1 MLEVAVGVEVEAD
14 QNRDDLRVG
23 HHALPAAFRGV
34 RRGRKG
40 VFRHLDFKFF
50 AKIIRNTENFSNFT
64 LGNHDIHFKLGTSK
78 LLNISEIAKKIGNF
92 FQVADS
98 IFSWLF
104 LSRTRVPKKSS
115 NKFPFQDRES

>member
-40 VFRHLDFKFF
+40 VFCHLREFG
-50 AKIIRNTENFSNFT
+50 IRDS
-64 LGNHDIHFKLGTSK
+64 LKKLNRQLEK
-78 LLNISEIAKKIGNF
+78 
-92 FQVADS
+92 VADS
-98 IFSWLF
+98 FGNI
-104 LSRTRVPKKSS
+104 T
-115 NKFPFQDRES
+115 DI